1 MNKLDDALQRQQAV
15 QRKRTIAWAM
25 FGILL
30 PVALLF
36 WFEVVFAVGH
46 LAEVGMLQL
55 VAEFIVALF
64 STAGAVQ
71 MYRSGTRY
79 NHLLSDTSR
88 LLDSDI
94 EADL

>member
-1 MNKLDDALQRQQAV
+1 MKYLDDAIQRQQAV
-15 QRKRTIAWAM
+15 QRKRTIAWIL
-25 FGILL
+25 FGILV

-36 WFEVVFAVGH
+36 WFEVFFAFGH

-55 VAEFIVALF
+55 VAEFVVALF
-64 STAGAVQ
+64 STAGAAQ
-71 MYRSGTRY
+71 MYRSGIQY

>member
-1 MNKLDDALQRQQAV
+1 MKRLDDAIQRQQAV
-15 QRKRTIAWAM
+15 QRKRTIAWIL
-25 FGILL
+25 FGVLV

-36 WFEVVFAVGH
+36 WFEVFFAFGH
-46 LAEVGMLQL
+46 LAEVSMLQL
-55 VAEFIVALF
+55 VAEFVVALF
-64 STAGAVQ
+64 STAGAAQ
-71 MYRSGTRY
+71 MYRSGIQY

>member
-1 MNKLDDALQRQQAV
+1 MKHLDDAIQRQQAV
-15 QRKRTIAWAM
+15 QRKRTIAWIL
-25 FGILL
+25 FGILV

-36 WFEVVFAVGH
+36 WFEVFFAFGH

-55 VAEFIVALF
+55 VLEFVFALF
-64 STAGAVQ
+64 STAGAAQ
-71 MYRSGTRY
+71 MYRSGIQY